1 MNTKSGSLIT
11 PPNGAASV
19 LSTQTS
25 GYKSSTLSSTLI
37 KDLELGALHL
47 PRILCLHGGGSNASV
62 FRIQCRELIRQMNA
76 YFRFVF
82 VEAPF
87 ESDAGPDVTLVYS
100 LEEYGPFRRWF
111 RVSSDRHP
119 DIDPE
124 EATGLLDESL
134 VAAMRDDDQ
143 KGATG
148 EFVAVLGFSQGG
160 KMAAS
165 LILRQQ
171 ILTAMGNDQDWQ
183 ADDNG
188 DGSTSANSALKT
200 TTTITNDTVIRT
212 TRHKAKRRIL
222 PVSNY
227 RFGIILAAR
236 PPLVSFE
243 PDLLMTPM
251 LIDASQIGDHD
262 AHIIYRKYGPGHTT
276 SHEPTTARFSSIGDS
291 VNSISSNSNFIA
303 DERNKHAHRLY
314 IPTLHVHGRADPGY
328 PLHRALYTEYT
339 EPGAGRVFEWEGG
352 HRIPFKPSTVQDL
365 VGIILKMAREAGIV
379 ATK

>member
-11 PPNGAASV
+11 PPNGAASK
-19 LSTQTS
+19 LSSQTS
-25 GYKSSTLSSTLI
+25 GYRSSTPNLTLI
-37 KDLELGALHL
+37 KELELGALHL

-62 FRIQCRELIRQMNA
+62 FRIQCRELIRQLNA

-111 RVSSDRHP
+111 RFVSDRHP
-119 DIDPE
+119 DVDPE
-124 EATGLLDESL
+124 EATALLDESL

-171 ILTAMGNDQDWQ
+171 ILTRAARDQDWQ
-183 ADDNG
+183 ADGNG
-188 DGSTSANSALKT
+188 DRSTSVNGALKT
-200 TTTITNDTVIRT
+200 TTTTTDTVIRT

-251 LIDASQIGDHD
+251 LINASQIGDHD
-262 AHIIYRKYGPGHTT
+262 TQRIFHKYGPGHTT
-276 SHEPTTARFSSIGDS
+276 SHEPTN
-291 VNSISSNSNFIA
+291 VNISNIRDNVNYISSNSNFIA

-314 IPTLHVHGRADPGY
+314 IPTLHVHGKADPGY
-328 PLHRALYTEYT
+328 PLHRVLYTEYT
-339 EPGAGRVFEWEGG
+339 EPGAGQVFEWEGG

-365 VGIILKMAREAGIV
+365 AGIILNMAREAGIV